1 MIYLVSKAGMH
12 IGESCEHGRALCASY
27 AELECVRHKAVE
39 SALALTM
46 PDEAMIVGC
55 QVAAQLR
62 SLGDDATFSI
72 LVPNIIHVLRNLMEG
87 L

>member
-27 AELECVRHKAVE
+27 AELECVRRKAVE
-39 SALALTM
+39 SALALMM

-62 SLGDDATFSI
+62 SLKMMLHFLYWCLTSSTSLEI
-72 LVPNIIHVLRNLMEG
+72 
-87 L
+87 